1 MSKLPIHFTS
11 IFILYCIFVQSLAY
25 GQNYKIAILAEPN
38 HFALSSLIE
47 ERLYK
52 IPNHTLRIM
61 RFEPKSE
68 QTQKHLKYF
77 KQKFDLVLAIGPAS
91 LYYFYEA
98 KPFDYPIPIVS
109 ILTRAYELEKN
120 LHSHSQNSALFQN
133 LVQLYLDQPL
143 YRQVNL
149 VRALCQ
155 HSKCVGSIGVAL
167 GPTSIKYRKE
177 LETLAE
183 NYHLPFNI
191 VEINP
196 NLHPVEDLQY
206 LVKESKML
214 LNIPDESI
222 FNSRT
227 GRGLLLSSYHNKTP
241 IIGYSKNYVNHG
253 ALAAVYTSGNQIA
266 EETTQLILQVLTT
279 PLPFSK
285 KSYYSKDFSVEM
297 NPQVAKSMGF
307 TLQTESELKK
317 QMLLFEEKERPNG

>member
-1 MSKLPIHFTS
+1 M
-11 IFILYCIFVQSLAY
+11 QSVAL

-38 HFALSSLIE
+38 HFELSSLIE

-52 IPNHTLRIM
+52 MPEHKPRIM
-61 RFEPKSE
+61 RFEPKSA
-68 QTQKHLKYF
+68 QTQKQLKHF

-98 KPFDYPIPIVS
+98 KPFDYPLPVVS
-109 ILTRAYELEKN
+109 ILTRPPDLEKI
-120 LHSHSQNSALFQN
+120 LNSRPANAAPLQN
-133 LVQLYLDQPL
+133 LIQLYLDQPL

-149 VRALCQ
+149 ARVLCQ
-155 HSKCVGSIGVAL
+155 QSKCMGSIGVAL
-167 GPTSIKYRKE
+167 GPASKKYRKE
-177 LETLAE
+177 LEKLAE
-183 NYHLPFNI
+183 DYHLPFNI

-196 NLHPVEDLQY
+196 NLHPVEELHL

-214 LNIPDESI
+214 LNIPDEAI

-241 IIGYSKNYVNHG
+241 VIGYSKNYVNHG

-266 EETTQLILQVLTT
+266 DETIHLIIQALHT
-279 PLPFSK
+279 PLPFPK
-285 KSYYSKDFSVEM
+285 KSFYNKDFSVEM

-307 TLQTESELKK
+307 ALQTESELKK
-317 QMLLFEEKERPNG
+317 QMLSLEAKERPNG